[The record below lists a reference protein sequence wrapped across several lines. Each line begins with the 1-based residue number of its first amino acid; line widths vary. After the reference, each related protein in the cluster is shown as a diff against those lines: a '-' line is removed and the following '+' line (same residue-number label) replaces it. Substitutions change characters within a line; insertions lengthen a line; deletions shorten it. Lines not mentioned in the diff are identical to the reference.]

1 MDPVISDDDEEV
13 DLDNMPVLPPP
24 SLPSNDSVTSKSKS
38 RSAKEK
44 PAKEKPAASRR
55 LVKAIEVSIY

>member
-1 MDPVISDDDEEV
+1 MDPVSDDDEEV

-38 RSAKEK
+38 RSASQ

-55 LVKAIEVSIY
+55 LVKAVEVSIY